1 MMENIYP
8 DNFEI
13 KVGFDRIR
21 EMLKS
26 RCISSLGTEQVD
38 EMAFSAGFEYLRN
51 RLGETDEFQ
60 RIIREFPQFPAQ
72 YYFDLRN
79 GLNKIRL
86 EGRFL
91 EVEELFDLKRAL
103 DTLKAIV
110 SFFHSG
116 KDVVFPFLSGKVQR
130 VKIYPFVSERIDV
143 ILNKSGKIRDN
154 ATPELARI
162 RSDILSL
169 ESSISR
175 KLQHI
180 LKQAVQE
187 GWAEEGASVSI
198 RDGRAVIPVSSANKR
213 KLKGIVYDES
223 ATGKT
228 SYVEPAEIVELN
240 NEIRE
245 LEYAER
251 REIIRILTRFSDEIR
266 PYIDDLIYSNELM
279 GELDFIRAK
288 ALLSVE
294 FKAIKPDFSDT
305 SSFSWKEA
313 VHPLLM
319 LSLRKEDREIVPL
332 DLALNGEQ
340 HILLISGPNAGGKS
354 VCLKTVGLL
363 QYMLQCGMLIPVQ
376 EGSKTGIFHKLFID
390 IGDEQSI
397 ENDLSTYSSHLLNMK
412 YFLKNSD
419 ERTLVLIDEF
429 GTGTEPMLG
438 GAIAEAILNR
448 LNQQKSFGVI
458 TTHYTNLKHFATS
471 SPGIV
476 NGAMLYDQQ
485 RMNPLFVLEIGKPGS
500 SFAFEIARKIGLPE
514 TILQE
519 ATEKIGKKQIDFDRN
534 LRSITRDKYYW
545 ETKRQKIRKVEKT
558 VDEMAGTYEKELE
571 EIRQQRKE
579 ILKAAKEEAKQLLA
593 GVNRQIE
600 NAIREIRETQA
611 EKERTR
617 EIRKELEGLKKDLE
631 EKEKSADDPIARK
644 MERLKNREKKRKK
657 EKAPLLV
664 VEEKVPEPEKHE
676 WKKGDKIRLKGQGI
690 IGELIDFNEKNAVIA
705 FGQLISTV
713 PFTSVEKVSDSEAAK
728 AGKTELKKARSGLAI
743 SLDYSEKRMN
753 FKPDI
758 DLRGVRA
765 EEALTLIQSHV
776 DDAIMF
782 GISHLRILHGKG
794 YGILKEVIRN
804 YLRME
809 PVVKSFRDEDV
820 RFGGAGITVVE
831 LDN

>member
-1 MMENIYP
+1 MGNIYP
-8 DNFEI
+8 ENFEV

-21 EMLKS
+21 EMLKG
-26 RCISSLGTEQVD
+26 RCISSMGIEAVD
-38 EMAFSAGFEYLRN
+38 DMAFSASFDLLRIQ
-51 RLGETDEFQ
+51 LGETDEFQ
-60 RIIREFPQFPAQ
+60 RIIREFPQFPASH
-72 YYFDLRN
+72 YFDLRHA
-79 GLNKIRL
+79 LNKIRL
-86 EGRFL
+86 EGRFM

-110 SFFHSG
+110 GFFHSG
-116 KDVVFPFLSGKVQR
+116 KESTFPFLAMKVSR
-130 VKIYPFVSERIDV
+130 VKVYPFVSERIDA
-143 ILNKSGKIRDN
+143 ILNKSGKIKDN

-162 RSDILSL
+162 RREIASL
-169 ESSISR
+169 ESSISG
-175 KLQHI
+175 KLQHL
-180 LKQAVQE
+180 LKRAVQE

-228 SYVEPAEIVELN
+228 SYIEPAEIVELN

-251 REIIRILTRFSDEIR
+251 REIIRILTLVSNDIR
-266 PYIDDLIYSNELM
+266 PYIDELIYANELM
-279 GELDFIRAK
+279 GELDFVRAK
-288 ALLSVE
+288 ALLTLD
-294 FKAIKPDFSDT
+294 FGAIKPDFYDT
-305 SSFSWKEA
+305 SAFSWKEA
-313 VHPLLM
+313 VHPLLV
-319 LSLRKEDREIVPL
+319 LSLKKENRQIVPL
-332 DLALNGEQ
+332 DIYLNDEQ
-340 HILLISGPNAGGKS
+340 HLLLISGPNAGGKS

-363 QYMLQCGMLIPVQ
+363 QYMLQCGMPIPVQ
-376 EGSKTGIFHKLFID
+376 EGSKAGIFHQLFID

-412 YFLKNSD
+412 YFLRNSD

-448 LNQQKSFGVI
+448 LNQQKTFGII

-471 SPGIV
+471 APGVV

-485 RMNPLFVLEIGKPGS
+485 KMNPLFILEIGKPGS

-514 TILQE
+514 NILQE

-558 VDEMAGTYEKELE
+558 MDEMAGTYEKELE

-579 ILKAAKEEAKQLLA
+579 ILKAAREEAKQLLA

-600 NAIREIRETQA
+600 NTIREIRESQA
-611 EKERTR
+611 AKERTR
-617 EIRKELEGLKKDLE
+617 EIRKELESVKKDLE
-631 EKEKSADDPIARK
+631 KEQSGDDPIARK

-657 EKAPLLV
+657 ESVPLPKP
-664 VEEKVPEPEKHE
+664 EEKIAEPEKTE
-676 WKKGDKIRLKGQGI
+676 WKIGDKVRLAGQGI
-690 IGELIDFNEKNAVIA
+690 KGDLVDFNEKNAVVA

-713 PFTSVEKVSDSEAAK
+713 SLSSVEKVSKTE
-728 AGKTELKKARSGLAI
+728 AGKEEKKKGRSGLAMT
-743 SLDYSEKRMN
+743 LDYSEKRMN

-765 EEALTLIQSHV
+765 EEALTLMQTHI

-782 GISHLRILHGKG
+782 GISQLRILHGKG

-804 YLRME
+804 YLRTE
-809 PVVKSFRDEDV
+809 PAVRSFHDEDV